1 MHRYTLL
8 FLAIA
13 PILAAQSAIA
23 DDGHG
28 YAVGSC
34 KPRLTSFATISAAVT
49 SVPPGSTIL
58 VCPGTYPEQVTI
70 SQPLTL
76 VGIQSANQDDP
87 IVTVP
92 VSGLA
97 ANTTSVFGEGVAAQ
111 ILVQTQGPVNISNIS
126 VDGTGS
132 DTGCANSTWVAGVFY
147 TPGSSGEISRTRA
160 SGQMNSGCG
169 AGLWAEG
176 DGVTNQFVEIGNS
189 SVHDVGNTG
198 IFVAENATT
207 PTLNVRVHDN
217 TVSVPNGLIGVAIAN
232 VGGAVNE
239 NDVSDAL
246 FGIAEVATQVQL
258 SSNTVRQSSAGI
270 LLEGGGQVNGNQ
282 VSNTAV
288 GILFFANGGNLR
300 NNRITNST
308 EAAVEFTCFAGSARN
323 NVISDALI
331 GLDQEPSMFA
341 GFNSFDNTGTVATD
355 GCPAPVLAA
364 AAIQGASTIQ
374 GASAQPARSSESIWQ
389 WRTPGSPSGAVQ

>member
-1 MHRYTLL
+1 MLRFALFLL
-8 FLAIA
+8 SVLVSQLAIA
-13 PILAAQSAIA
+13 N
-23 DDGHG
+23 DDHG

-34 KPRLTSFATISAAVT
+34 KPRLTSFSTISAAVS

-76 VGIQSANQDDP
+76 LGVQSANQDDA

-111 ILVQTQGPVNISNIS
+111 ILVQTQGPVRIINIS

-132 DTGCANSTWVAGVFY
+132 DTACAGGTWVAGIFY
-147 TPGSSGEISRTRA
+147 TPGSSGTIGRARA

-176 DGVTNQFVEIGNS
+176 DGVTNQFVEIGDS

-198 IFVAENATT
+198 IFVAQSATT
-207 PTLNVRVHDN
+207 PSLNVRVRGN
-217 TVSVPNGLIGVAIAN
+217 TVSVPNGTIGIAIAN
-232 VGGAVNE
+232 VAGNASG
-239 NDVSDAL
+239 NDVSNAL
-246 FGIAEVATQVQL
+246 FGIADVATQAQL
-258 SSNTVRQSSAGI
+258 FANTIRQSAAGI
-270 LLEGGGQVNGNQ
+270 VLEGAGQVNWNQ
-282 VSNTAV
+282 ISNTSV
-288 GILFFANGGNLR
+288 GVLFFANGGNLR
-300 NNRITNST
+300 NNRITNSA
-308 EAAVEFTCFAGSARN
+308 EAGIEFACFAGSARDN
-323 NVISDALI
+323 IISDALI
-331 GLDQEPSMFA
+331 GLDQEPAMFA

-355 GCPAPVLAA
+355 GCPAPLAA
-364 AAIQGASTIQ
+364 AAIQGASAAAVQ
-374 GASAQPARSSESIWQ
+374 GASAPVAPARSTDSIWN
-389 WRTPGSPSGAVQ
+389 WRTPGSPSGATK